1 MDLSQ
6 IFISRPDLL
15 DDEKKLKS
23 AFSDFY
29 ANDIGRINR
38 MMKAFEVGVL
48 EALVNGKDSDLE
60 RKKLIDRLVTLHDMQ
75 ETKAAEAINEWVKI
89 CNKKVISEYKIFL
102 SDKKQKET
110 DDLIDRVFDGSADK
124 LFASL
129 LSRKKLSPE
138 EIEGLKRLVD
148 ELE

>member
-23 AFSDFY
+23 VFSDFY
-29 ANDIGRINR
+29 ANDISRINR
-38 MMKAFEVGVL
+38 MMKAYEVGVL

-89 CNKKVISEYKIFL
+89 CSKKVITEYKKFL
-102 SDKKQKET
+102 SEKKQKET
-110 DDLIDRVFDGSADK
+110 EQK
-124 LFASL
+124 
-129 LSRKKLSPE
+129 E
-138 EIEGLKRLVD
+138 EKGAGTEAC
-148 ELE
+148 

>member
-23 AFSDFY
+23 VLSDFY
-29 ANDIGRINR
+29 ANDISRINR
-38 MMKAFEVGVL
+38 MMKAYEVGVL

-89 CNKKVISEYKIFL
+89 CSKKVIAEYKKFL
-102 SDKKQKET
+102 SEKKQKET
-110 DDLIDRVFDGSADK
+110 EQKEEKAKKEQGQNQEKKKKEQEQK
-124 LFASL
+124 LA
-129 LSRKKLSPE
+129 E
-138 EIEGLKRLVD
+138 E
-148 ELE
+148 

>member
-38 MMKAFEVGVL
+38 MMKAYEVGVL

-60 RKKLIDRLVTLHDMQ
+60 KKKLIDRLVTLHDMQ

-89 CNKKVISEYKIFL
+89 CNKKVIAEYK
-102 SDKKQKET
+102 
-110 DDLIDRVFDGSADK
+110 K
-124 LFASL
+124 L
-129 LSRKKLSPE
+129 
-138 EIEGLKRLVD
+138 
-148 ELE
+148 

>member
-38 MMKAFEVGVL
+38 MIKAYEVGVL

-60 RKKLIDRLVTLHDMQ
+60 KKKLIDRLVTLHDMQ
-75 ETKAAEAINEWVKI
+75 ETKAVEAINEWVKI
-89 CNKKVISEYKIFL
+89 CSKKVIVEYKKYL
-102 SDKKQKET
+102 DEKKQQKET
-110 DDLIDRVFDGSADK
+110 C
-124 LFASL
+124 L
-129 LSRKKLSPE
+129 LYT
-138 EIEGLKRLVD
+138 I
-148 ELE
+148 

>member
-38 MMKAFEVGVL
+38 MMKAYEVGVL
-48 EALVNGKDSDLE
+48 ETLVNGKDSDLE
-60 RKKLIDRLVTLHDMQ
+60 KKKLIDRLVTLYDMQ
-75 ETKAAEAINEWVKI
+75 EAKATEAINEWVKI
-89 CNKKVISEYKIFL
+89 CSKKVIAEY
-102 SDKKQKET
+102 
-110 DDLIDRVFDGSADK
+110 
-124 LFASL
+124 
-129 LSRKKLSPE
+129 
-138 EIEGLKRLVD
+138 
-148 ELE
+148 